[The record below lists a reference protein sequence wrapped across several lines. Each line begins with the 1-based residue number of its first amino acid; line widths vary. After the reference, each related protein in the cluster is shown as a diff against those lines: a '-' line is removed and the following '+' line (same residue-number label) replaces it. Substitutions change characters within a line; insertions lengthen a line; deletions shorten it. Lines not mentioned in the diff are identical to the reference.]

1 MYAFNSYGHQEY
13 HILTY
18 CNRLTTVQDIQVY
31 LNIIF
36 LCTVYIWP
44 GKKTEYSII
53 MRD

>member
-36 LCTVYIWP
+36 VHSVHLAW
-44 GKKTEYSII
+44 KKTEYSII